1 MPDGDLFLPQLEN
14 GFAAGPNQYNAA
26 DIIIGRIGANIS
38 AGATG
43 SGVVGSQA
51 WINSVVANTPSYS
64 FAGVINEIIA
74 FDRKLTEV
82 ERQQVYQYLSHKYN
96 LSQTLPDSFAKSHNS
111 AYSAGLTY
119 WDIEHHPNTQGLS
132 TIPAGI
138 CFGGITLQEFFT
150 FPDSLYKSAGTVLAD
165 GTVLGGDTYSNIG

>member
-1 MPDGDLFLPQLEN
+1 M
-14 GFAAGPNQYNAA
+14 A
-26 DIIIGRIGANIS
+26 DIVTETDYAAPAEQYSSAPVSLGRFGAYVR
-38 AGATG
+38 GELG
-43 SGVVGSQA
+43 STA
-51 WINSVVANTPSYS
+51 AAANTDFVAHAKSDTDNPSYS
-64 FAGVINEIIA
+64 FAGVLHEVIVFN
-74 FDRKLTEV
+74 RKLTEV
-82 ERQQVYQYLSHKYN
+82 ERQQVYQYLSYKYN
-96 LSQTLPDSFAKSHNS
+96 LSETLPDSFAKSHNS
-111 AYSAGLTY
+111 AYTAGLTY